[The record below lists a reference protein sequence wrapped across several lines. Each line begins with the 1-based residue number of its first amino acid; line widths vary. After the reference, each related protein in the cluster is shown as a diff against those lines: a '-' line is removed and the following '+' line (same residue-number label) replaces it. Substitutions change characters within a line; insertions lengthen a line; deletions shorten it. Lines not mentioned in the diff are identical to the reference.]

1 MATKQKQASIQNSQ
15 GEIMENVS
23 NNGRF
28 TNRFL
33 LAVAVAKRAKQ
44 LKDGVKPLIPY
55 NKEEDVMPVETALE
69 EIEGSK
75 VQIIIKEK
83 KEAQDE
89 LLEEM
94 DQLLEAEMEEAIQA
108 DEEKK
113 TAILKEK
120 PKSKKS
126 LAA

>member
-1 MATKQKQASIQNSQ
+1 MATKSRQASVQNSD
-15 GEIMENVS
+15 GTVLGDVS
-23 NNGRF
+23 KNGRVS
-28 TNRFL
+28 NRFL

-44 LKDGVKPLIPY
+44 LKDGVKPLVPY
-55 NKEEDVMPVETALE
+55 NREEDVLPVETALK
-69 EIEGSK
+69 EIEHTK

-108 DEEKK
+108 DEDRK
-113 TAILKEK
+113 TALLKEK